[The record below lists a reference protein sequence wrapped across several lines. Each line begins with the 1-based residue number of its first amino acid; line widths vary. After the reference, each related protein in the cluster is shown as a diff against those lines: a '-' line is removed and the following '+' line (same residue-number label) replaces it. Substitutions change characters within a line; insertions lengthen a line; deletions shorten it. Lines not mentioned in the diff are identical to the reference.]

1 MTRHLSI
8 IALLCAGCG
17 DKDDTGEEVGGDDT
31 AVDTEDTDTED
42 TDTEDTADAVTYAD
56 VEPILAA
63 YCTSCHVDGGSAPFA
78 FDGYASASSRAD
90 RIVAR
95 AVDGDGGAMPPS
107 GLILSDEEA
116 DVIVNWAEAGA
127 PE

>member
-17 DKDDTGEEVGGDDT
+17 DKDDTGEELGGEDT
-31 AVDTEDTDTED
+31 AVDAED

-63 YCTSCHVDGGSAPFA
+63 YCTSCHVDGGNAPFA
-78 FDGYASASSRAD
+78 FDGYEAASSRAD

-107 GLILSDEEA
+107 GLILSAEEA
-116 DVIVNWAEAGA
+116 DVVVNWAEAGA